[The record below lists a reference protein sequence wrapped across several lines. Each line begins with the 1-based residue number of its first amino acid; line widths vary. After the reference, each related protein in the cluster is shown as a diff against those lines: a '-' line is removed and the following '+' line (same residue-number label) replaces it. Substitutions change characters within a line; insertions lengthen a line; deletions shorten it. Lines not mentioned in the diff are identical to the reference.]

1 MDGFEVERERYRQ
14 ELDDCRRRLVSYQ
27 SRRGGVFGFID
38 EHAKKRKALRE
49 VEGGA
54 LATLAREDAGTYK
67 IAA

>member
-49 VEGGA
+49 VGGGA

>member
-49 VEGGA
+49 VEGG
-54 LATLAREDAGTYK
+54 RSPP
-67 IAA
+67 